1 MATRCVVCV
10 LLDFFIVSVELQDH
24 PRLRGTPV
32 IVGGD
37 AKKRGLVVAASA
49 EAMAF
54 GVAAGMPSWEAL
66 RRCPQATLLDAHPD
80 LYQNESQMA
89 LSILGLYSDQIE
101 HSRLDCFYLTVP
113 GLTTPDAARAVM
125 AEMQQQLATQ
135 AGLPASIGA
144 ACNKLVAHIAAGLH
158 APGGLVHVPPH
169 EEASFLAPLN
179 LEWLVTDNKMRS
191 QLTKLGLRTIGDLAR
206 VPEAQLVAH
215 TGEAGK
221 ALLRHAQG
229 KDARQL
235 RSTQQREAVE
245 WEHAFDRVMNDRDA
259 LRRWTVYLSGQVG
272 QDLRSRAAHART
284 LTLTLGHL
292 DGSPTVV
299 SAILPKATDLD
310 HVLRDTALHLL
321 GAWDGRAGVAS
332 LGLEA
337 AVFSGAPG
345 FQLQLFAEGGAK
357 AESHRWEEEK
367 REDERQQ
374 EQKQEERQH
383 RLDHTKNGLNKRYG
397 PGTVMAAMLLDDEIL
412 KAMGK
417 RRQKR

>member
-1 MATRCVVCV
+1 MAARCIVCV
-10 LLDFFIVSVELQDH
+10 LLDFFIVAVELQDH

-37 AKKRGLVVAASA
+37 PKKRGLVVAASA

-54 GVAAGMPSWEAL
+54 GVTPGMPSWEAL
-66 RRCPQATLLDAHPD
+66 HRCPQATLLDAHPD
-80 LYQNESQMA
+80 LYQNKSHMV
-89 LSILGLYSDQIE
+89 LNILGLYSDQIE
-101 HSRLDCFYLTVP
+101 HSRLDCFYLIVP
-113 GLTTPDAARAVM
+113 GLTTAAGAREVM
-125 AEMQQQLATQ
+125 TGLQQQLADQ
-135 AGLPASIGA
+135 ANLPASVGA
-144 ACNKLVAHIAAGLH
+144 ASNKLVAYIAAGLH
-158 APGGLVHVPPH
+158 APGGLVYVPPG
-169 EEASFLAPLN
+169 EEASFLAPLS
-179 LEWLVTDNKMRS
+179 LEWLVTDGKMHS

-206 VPEAQLVAH
+206 VPAAQLVAH
-215 TGEAGK
+215 IGQAGK
-221 ALLRHAQG
+221 VLLRHAQG

-235 RSTQQREAVE
+235 HPTQQREAVE
-245 WEHAFDRVMNDRDA
+245 WEHAFDRVMNDHDA

-272 QDLRSRAAHART
+272 QDLRSRAARART

-337 AVFSGAPG
+337 AVFNGEQG
-345 FQLQLFAEGGAK
+345 FQLQLFSEGSAK
-357 AESHRWEEEK
+357 GDGHRREEEK
-367 REDERQQ
+367 REEERQQ

-383 RLDHTKNGLNKRYG
+383 HLDHTKNGLNKRYG

-417 RRQKR
+417 RRRKK